1 MALFGQS
8 RDISMF
14 RYVNRELMGNI
25 MSQQCSF
32 FKLRLSQ
39 TNFNMYGE
47 AAEEKYYDGPILLYA
62 VIENPPQTQP
72 TDEMGVSFDWK
83 PTFRFLRDDLLN
95 KLQGYNGQTDNF
107 NNSSNIY
114 GANLVPQIGDVIYY
128 QTAYFEVVATN
139 ANQFFVGK
147 DPDYPNNPQPSNPA
161 GATYPLPD
169 PLWNPGLDQFG
180 WDTSIICQTAYIPAD
195 RVGISLERM

>member
-25 MSQQCSF
+25 ISQQCAF

-47 AAEEKYYDGPILLYA
+47 AAEEKYYDGPILLYS
-62 VIENPPQTQP
+62 VIENPTEEWS
-72 TDEMGVSFDWK
+72 TDDLGVNYNVK
-83 PTFRFLRDDLLN
+83 PVFRFLRDDLLD
-95 KLQGYNGQTDNF
+95 KLKDF
-107 NNSSNIY
+107 NEDTIY
-114 GANLVPQIGDVIYY
+114 GANLVPQVGDIIFY
-128 QTAYFEVVATN
+128 QQSYFEVTATN

-147 DPDYPNNPQPSNPA
+147 DPDYPNSPQPSNPA
-161 GATYPLPD
+161 GATYPLPE
-169 PLWNPGLDQFG
+169 PLWNPGLQEFG
-180 WDTSIICQTAYIPAD
+180 WNQSIICNTTYVPAD
-195 RVGISLERM
+195 KVGITLERM